1 MKCKCISSSNC
12 TKCQFFNFCSSEEF
26 SKILL
31 TILQQSLKEEIISI
45 LIANS
50 LRDLN
55 ENKVNEIVNN
65 MDLDGTIKS
74 IFRKSPNEEN
84 KKILIEVKEEK
95 LLKKKRNEKLIKTV
109 TACPHVDSKHYAK
122 NLCSNCY
129 HRKGRDKKA
138 WACKHVDR
146 IHYAHGLCHNC
157 YQTSHIEKV
166 KQNNIVGD

>member
-1 MKCKCISSSNC
+1 M
-12 TKCQFFNFCSSEEF
+12 FFE
-26 SKILL
+26 
-31 TILQQSLKEEIISI
+31 EEIEHGRMLGSPVPQ
-45 LIANS
+45 A
-50 LRDLN
+50 
-55 ENKVNEIVNN
+55 K
-65 MDLDGTIKS
+65 GIK
-74 IFRKSPNEEN
+74 RKPTTTRQETD
-84 KKILIEVKEEK
+84 K
-95 LLKKKRNEKLIKTV
+95 KKKRNEKLIKTV